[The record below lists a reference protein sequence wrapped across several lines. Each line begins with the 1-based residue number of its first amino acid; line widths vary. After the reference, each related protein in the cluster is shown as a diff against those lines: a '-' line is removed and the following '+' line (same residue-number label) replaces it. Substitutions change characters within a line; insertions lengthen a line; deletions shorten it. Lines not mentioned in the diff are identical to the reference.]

1 MGITRAVVNSH
12 AGWNR
17 FIIFSIFTPRI
28 WKMMVA
34 GAYPFLL
41 LATEY
46 FEALERTGRTGAYI
60 ADTLLPVTLIGYV
73 ALIFALK
80 KRAI

>member
-1 MGITRAVVNSH
+1 MGITSAVSN
-12 AGWNR
+12 AGSNR
-17 FIIFSIFTPRI
+17 FISFAIFTPRL
-28 WKMMVA
+28 WKIMIA

-41 LATEY
+41 LATDY
-46 FEALERTGRTGAYI
+46 FENLERTGRTGAYV

-73 ALIFALK
+73 ALIVALK